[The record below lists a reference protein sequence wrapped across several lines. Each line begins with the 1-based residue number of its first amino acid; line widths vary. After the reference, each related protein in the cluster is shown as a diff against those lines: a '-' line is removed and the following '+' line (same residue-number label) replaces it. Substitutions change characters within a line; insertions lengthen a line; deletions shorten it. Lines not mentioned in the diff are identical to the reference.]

1 MAIKRLS
8 VPQVLINDAVFR
20 IVPNS
25 FVYDGGETEINV
37 VASSL
42 GNGQVE
48 SVHSENVETAVSS
61 CKFDVFLDETL
72 DGNITTWKSQ
82 IGANVI
88 KIQQAAGAGIGGSF
102 SRTFAGMSLTSKI
115 ERNAS
120 ADGVTSLEW
129 MGDQMVI
136 N

>member
-8 VPQVLINDAVFR
+8 VPQVLINDVAFR

-25 FVYDGGETEINV
+25 FTYDGGEVEINV
-37 VASSL
+37 VAASI

-48 SVHSENVETAVSS
+48 SVHSENVEGAVSS
-61 CKFDVFLDETL
+61 CSFDVFLDEAL
-72 DGNITTWKSQ
+72 DGNIATWKSS
-82 IGANVI
+82 IGSNTI
-88 KIQQAAGAGIGGSF
+88 KIQQSATGVGGSF
-102 SRTFAGMSLTSKI
+102 SRTFAGMSLTNKV

-120 ADGVTSLEW
+120 ADGVVSLEW
-129 MGDQMVI
+129 MGDQMTI